1 MNSNSYSSHFKST
14 FLLAYPVVI
23 SQVGHMVVNITDTI
37 FIGHLGAVKL
47 AACSLGISIFAVF
60 MVLGIGI
67 SYGLTPLIAQAF
79 GAKDNTHCGKFLI
92 NALALNIL
100 TGILIAAGIYVMGNH
115 LDIFGQEKMVIEQAK
130 PFLQIIG
137 ASMIPLMVFLSFKQ
151 FAEGLSF
158 TRQAMVITLLAD
170 GFNVLLTY
178 GLINGKFGLPRME
191 LVGAG
196 IANFI
201 SRTLMALLMMYY
213 VLNSKNV
220 KPYIKSFALKYINIA
235 DFKAIFTLGL
245 PSAFQYLFEVGAFS
259 VAAIMMGWFGA
270 AYQSAHQI
278 AINIAAT
285 TYMASTGIAAA
296 TSVRVGNSLG
306 EKNYPKLMRA
316 GMTGYF
322 MVLIFMGSTA
332 LLLLA
337 SNRILPSYY
346 INDAMVTQIASQLL
360 IIAAFFQLSDGVQ
373 VIGLNALRG
382 MTDVKI
388 PTLIT
393 FISYWVIAIPLSYYL
408 GFYTGLKANGIWI
421 GLSAGLTISA
431 VLLYFRFR
439 KSAKRLIFANT
450 HLTEAII

>member
-1 MNSNSYSSHFKST
+1 
-14 FLLAYPVVI
+14 
-23 SQVGHMVVNITDTI
+23 
-37 FIGHLGAVKL
+37 
-47 AACSLGISIFAVF
+47 
-60 MVLGIGI
+60 
-67 SYGLTPLIAQAF
+67 
-79 GAKDNTHCGKFLI
+79 
-92 NALALNIL
+92 
-100 TGILIAAGIYVMGNH
+100 
-115 LDIFGQEKMVIEQAK
+115 
-130 PFLQIIG
+130 
-137 ASMIPLMVFLSFKQ
+137 
-151 FAEGLSF
+151 
-158 TRQAMVITLLAD
+158 
-170 GFNVLLTY
+170 
-178 GLINGKFGLPRME
+178 
-191 LVGAG
+191 
-196 IANFI
+196 
-201 SRTLMALLMMYY
+201 MALLMMYY
-213 VLNSKNV
+213 VLNSKKV
-220 KPYIKSFALKYINIA
+220 RPYIKSFALKYINMG

-270 AYQSAHQI
+270 SYQSAHQI

-285 TYMASTGIAAA
+285 TYMAATGIAAA